1 MSNPLKSIMSVPQQT
16 NNPMVM
22 MAQLMSSP
30 NKEQTAMQMLQQV
43 NPQAYQMIR
52 SGVSPQQFMQQFGI
66 TQQQVDQLKNQFR

>member
-1 MSNPLKSIMSVPQQT
+1 MSAPQQT
-16 NNPMVM
+16 NNPMTM
-22 MAQLMSSP
+22 MAQLISSP
-30 NKEQTAMQMLQQV
+30 NKEQEAMQMLQQV

>member
-1 MSNPLKSIMSVPQQT
+1 MSNPLKSIMSAPQQT
-16 NNPMVM
+16 NNPMAM
-22 MAQLMSSP
+22 IAQLISSP
-30 NKEQTAMQMLQQV
+30 NKEQEAMQMLQQV